1 MGLTLILI
9 RKITTLSF
17 ICLLS
22 FFLVYSSYASVFDF
36 DEDDFFLEA
45 LWHRVKLISKEKRP
59 KVALVLGGG
68 GARGISHIGVLR
80 VIEKEHIPIDLVVG
94 TSVGSII
101 GAFYCA
107 GLSVDKIDELAKNF
121 SFKRVSNFNSLSL
134 INMFL
139 NQKLLSN
146 QKLESFINDNIGQIC
161 FNELKIPLVCI
172 ATDLNTGERILLR
185 DGNVAFAAKASATV
199 PGVFKPV
206 EYKQRYLIDGGLFEN
221 IPVNV
226 AKIFDADV
234 IIAVS
239 AAADITKN
247 NVDNV
252 FFTLVQAIY
261 IQGQV
266 LDQYNLEMADIVIR
280 PDVGSLSIIDFSKSY
295 NTINK
300 GFIAAQNSVKN
311 IKMVIINKTPEK
323 YLIE

>member
-1 MGLTLILI
+1 LGLTLILI